1 MKVSQLSSK
10 LISFEITENGA
21 LVTSISTPQVNRIR
35 ASCFFFLKFRFVL
48 NANKNEWWGA
58 TNYQRIE
65 LKPSSF
71 LKN

>member
-35 ASCFFFLKFRFVL
+35 ASCFFFKLRFVL
-48 NANKNEWWGA
+48 NANKKEWWGA